1 MDMDLSLTLWILTA
15 DAEAR
20 GAVSIRAAALGGALR
35 AGVTRAVRGG
45 GARGSALLVRELD
58 DGEQREGLWEIERD

>member
-1 MDMDLSLTLWILTA
+1 MDLDLSLTLWILTA

-20 GAVSIRAAALGGALR
+20 GAVSVRAAALGGALR

-45 GARGSALLVRELD
+45 GA
-58 DGEQREGLWEIERD
+58 

>member
-1 MDMDLSLTLWILTA
+1 MDLDLSLTLWILTA

-20 GAVSIRAAALGGALR
+20 GAVSVRTAALGCALR

-45 GARGSALLVRELD
+45 GARGRALLVRELD
-58 DGEQREGLWEIERD
+58 DGE